1 MQKKSTLASRSSTHK
16 HHHGSRKGKKR
27 SSRRRDSALRIQRCQ
42 ESLKDLYTDSNIFR
56 KSKSTSQIKLQ
67 DIKRGSVIGRGTF
80 GQVRS
85 FTSLLFT
92 HETSITQASSGISV
106 NSIDDNVDEEG
117 NSQSFND
124 PMSDISSPQKYV
136 LKEIRGSILNKG
148 DVTAVEAAA
157 IDLARES
164 RFLHLLSHHENII
177 SFHSTG
183 GCEGSIN
190 FFILMEKIKKT
201 LDDLIQ
207 GEWKFLQ
214 KKVCSI
220 AVQKYLKEQVSFQQ
234 HGVDLSKTP
243 KDLKREAT
251 NKLSLELHLA
261 LALFMN
267 TSK

>member
-1 MQKKSTLASRSSTHK
+1 MEVE
-16 HHHGSRKGKKR
+16 KGTKR
-27 SSRRRDSALRIQRCQ
+27 SSLGSALRIQRCQ
-42 ESLKDLYTDSNIFR
+42 ESLKDMYSDSNIFR
-56 KSKSTSQIKLQ
+56 KSKSTSQIKLE
-67 DIKRGSVIGRGTF
+67 DTKRGCVIGRGTF

-85 FTSLLFT
+85 ITSLL
-92 HETSITQASSGISV
+92 TQASSRISV

-117 NSQSFND
+117 NSQSSNN
-124 PMSDISSPQKYV
+124 PMLDISSPQKYV
-136 LKEIRGSILNKG
+136 LKEINGSILNKG

-164 RFLHLLSHHENII
+164 RFLQLLSHHENII

-183 GCEGSIN
+183 GCEGSRD
-190 FFILMEKIKKT
+190 FFILLEKINKT

-234 HGVDLSKTP
+234 HIFDLSKTP

-251 NKLSLELHLA
+251 NNFLLLRLQIIVGIASGLSFLHE
-261 LALFMN
+261 N
-267 TSK
+267 K